1 MQVIPTLEYGRYLE
15 NIEKLTIDHAL
26 YIDDHFDQ
34 QYLNQLLK
42 KGTPGAIF
50 SDGFL
55 TPPYSNPIPFFG
67 LPI

>member
-42 KGTPGAIF
+42 KELLVQF
-50 SDGFL
+50 SVMVF
-55 TPPYSNPIPFFG
+55 
-67 LPI
+67 